1 MPLIMLPIT
10 GMYHANRIHL
20 SRNIKRNVDY
30 LKYIFYIRAGVYS
43 VFLPYA
49 LIF

>member
-1 MPLIMLPIT
+1 MPLIMLPVT
-10 GMYHANRIHL
+10 GLYHAYRIHL

-30 LKYIFYIRAGVYS
+30 LKYIYYFRTGVYS
-43 VFLPYA
+43 VFLPYS